1 MWEPKTVEDN
11 ERESDRGMKVVGVVV
26 CLAACVYTAAGFANP
41 PAAPSESPPVPE
53 GEDDPEFWRVTGQ
66 NSISR
71 LLSAPVVDAPAKNVI
86 VFVGDG
92 MGISTVTASRIYRTQ
107 NEDADQPGEEGSLS
121 FERFPYTALLK
132 TYAVDRQVTDSA
144 ASATALF
151 CGAKTKMAMLGL
163 SARANV
169 SECDSA
175 VGNELHSFIK
185 KAQDKGMSTGLVTT
199 TRVTHATPAAL
210 YAHSAHRDWEMDTK
224 MPKRTRCK
232 DIARQ
237 LVEDEPGRN
246 MNVILG
252 GGLAYFKDKQRGGGK
267 RSDGLDLVDLWKKD
281 KKNRKFVGSREEL
294 LAIDTNK
301 TDYLLGLFSGDH
313 MSYELYRQEKQPS
326 LVDMVV
332 TAIEILRKR
341 GDGFALMVEGGRIDH
356 GHHENRAAL
365 ALRETAELSDAVAA
379 ALELVDLR
387 ETLVLVT
394 ADHSHSF
401 TLNGYAARG
410 NPILGV
416 AGLSEKDGL
425 PYTTLSYANGPSTT
439 KRKADANTE
448 AVDYQQ
454 VSAVPLRLE
463 THAGEDVALYAA
475 GPMAHMVHG
484 VLEQHAV
491 AHLVDYATCFGD
503 GVRLR
508 SRCLEQGASAAA
520 EASSSARIAIIL
532 VLLLVSLA
540 VLR

>member
-1 MWEPKTVEDN
+1 
-11 ERESDRGMKVVGVVV
+11 
-26 CLAACVYTAAGFANP
+26 
-41 PAAPSESPPVPE
+41 
-53 GEDDPEFWRVTGQ
+53 
-66 NSISR
+66 
-71 LLSAPVVDAPAKNVI
+71 
-86 VFVGDG
+86 
-92 MGISTVTASRIYRTQ
+92 
-107 NEDADQPGEEGSLS
+107 
-121 FERFPYTALLK
+121 
-132 TYAVDRQVTDSA
+132 
-144 ASATALF
+144 
-151 CGAKTKMAMLGL
+151 
-163 SARANV
+163 
-169 SECDSA
+169 
-175 VGNELHSFIK
+175 
-185 KAQDKGMSTGLVTT
+185 
-199 TRVTHATPAAL
+199 
-210 YAHSAHRDWEMDTK
+210 
-224 MPKRTRCK
+224 
-232 DIARQ
+232 
-237 LVEDEPGRN
+237 

-301 TDYLLGLFSGDH
+301 TDYVLGLFSGDH
-313 MSYELYRQEKQPS
+313 MSYEDYRQDKQPS
-326 LVDMVV
+326 LLDMVV

-365 ALRETAELSDAVAA
+365 ALRETAEFSDAVAA

-394 ADHSHSF
+394 ADHSHAF
-401 TLNGYAARG
+401 TINGYPARG

-416 AGLSEKDGL
+416 AGVSEKDGL

-484 VLEQHAV
+484 VLEQHTV
-491 AHLVDYATCFGD
+491 AHLVDYAACLGD
-503 GVRLR
+503 GARLR
-508 SRCLEQGASAAA
+508 SRCQEQGASAAA
-520 EASSSARIAIIL
+520 MVAHSSLARIVIVL
-532 VLLLVSLA
+532 VSLPVSLA

>member
-1 MWEPKTVEDN
+1 
-11 ERESDRGMKVVGVVV
+11 MKAVGVLV
-26 CLAACVYTAAGFANP
+26 CLAACVYGSAGFANP
-41 PAAPSESPPVPE
+41 QVPREYESVPVPE
-53 GEDDPEFWRVTGQ
+53 GEDDPEFWRLSGQ

-92 MGISTVTASRIYRTQ
+92 MGISTVTASRIYRIQKGT
-107 NEDADQPGEEGSLS
+107 ELPGEEGSLS
-121 FERFPYTALLK
+121 FEHFPYTALVK

-151 CGAKTKMAMLGL
+151 CGAKTKMAMLAL
-163 SARANV
+163 SARANT

-175 VGNELHSFIK
+175 AGNELHSFIK
-185 KAQDKGMSTGLVTT
+185 KAQDRGMSTGLVTT

-301 TDYLLGLFSGDH
+301 TDYVLGLFSGDH
-313 MSYELYRQEKQPS
+313 MSYEDYRQDKQPS
-326 LVDMVV
+326 LLDMVV

-365 ALRETAELSDAVAA
+365 ALRETAEFSDAVAA

-394 ADHSHSF
+394 ADHSHAF
-401 TLNGYAARG
+401 TINGYPARG

-416 AGLSEKDGL
+416 AGVSEKDGL

-484 VLEQHAV
+484 VLEQHTV
-491 AHLVDYATCFGD
+491 AHLVDYAACLGD
-503 GVRLR
+503 GARLR
-508 SRCLEQGASAAA
+508 SRCQEQGASAAA
-520 EASSSARIAIIL
+520 MVAHSSLARIVIVL
-532 VLLLVSLA
+532 VSLPVSLA

>member
-1 MWEPKTVEDN
+1 
-11 ERESDRGMKVVGVVV
+11 MKIIGAV
-26 CLAACVYTAAGFANP
+26 CFAACICAAAGFANP
-41 PAAPSESPPVPE
+41 TATSSESPPVPD
-53 GEDDPEFWRVTGQ
+53 GEDDPEFWRQTGQ
-66 NSISR
+66 DSVSR
-71 LLSAPVVDAPAKNVI
+71 LLSSPVVDAPAKNVI

-92 MGISTVTASRIYRTQ
+92 MGISTVTASRIYRAQ
-107 NEDADQPGEEGSLS
+107 LDNQQPGEEGSLS

-175 VGNELHSFIK
+175 AGNELHSFIK
-185 KAQDKGMSTGLVTT
+185 RAQDRGMATGLVTT

-210 YAHSAHRDWEMDTK
+210 YAHAAHRDWEMDSK

-237 LVEDEPGRN
+237 LVENEPGKN
-246 MNVILG
+246 LNVILG

-267 RSDGLDLVDLWKKD
+267 RNDGLDLVDQWKKD

-301 TDYLLGLFSGDH
+301 TEYLLGLFSGDH

-332 TAIEILRKR
+332 TAVEILRRR

-379 ALELVDLR
+379 ALELVDLQ

-401 TLNGYAARG
+401 TFNGYPARG

-439 KRKADANTE
+439 KRRADANTE

-463 THAGEDVALYAA
+463 THAGEDVALYAV
-475 GPMAHMVHG
+475 GPMAHAVHG

-491 AHLVDYATCFGD
+491 SHFLDYAVCLGD
-503 GVRLR
+503 DARLR
-508 SRCLEQGASAAA
+508 SRCLEQRASAAA
-520 EASSSARIAIIL
+520 PVAIRADRVIAT
-532 VLLLVSLA
+532 LLALAASLA
-540 VLR
+540 AFR

>member
-1 MWEPKTVEDN
+1 
-11 ERESDRGMKVVGVVV
+11 MKAVGVCV
-26 CLAACVYTAAGFANP
+26 CLAACVYGAAAFANP
-41 PAAPSESPPVPE
+41 QVVPSESLPVPD
-53 GEDDPEFWRVTGQ
+53 GEDDPEFWRLTAQ
-66 NSISR
+66 NSISK

-107 NEDADQPGEEGSLS
+107 QNSDLPGEEGSLS

-163 SARANV
+163 SAKANI

-175 VGNELHSFIK
+175 AGNELHSFIK
-185 KAQDKGMSTGLVTT
+185 KAQDRGMSTGFVTT

-210 YAHSAHRDWEMDTK
+210 YAHSVHRDWEMDTK

-313 MSYELYRQEKQPS
+313 MSYELYRQDKQPT
-326 LVDMVV
+326 LLEMVV

-387 ETLVLVT
+387 DTLVLVT

-401 TLNGYAARG
+401 TLNGYPARG

-463 THAGEDVALYAA
+463 THAGEDVALYAV
-475 GPMAHMVHG
+475 GPMAHVVHG
-484 VLEQHAV
+484 VLEQHTV
-491 AHLVDYATCFGD
+491 AHLVDYATCLGD
-503 GVRLR
+503 GARLR
-508 SRCLEQGASAAA
+508 SRCLEQRTSAAA
-520 EASSSARIAIIL
+520 ALSSLARIVIM
-532 VLLLVSLA
+532 LVSLPVSLA
-540 VLR
+540 ALR